1 MMTKS
6 SGHFQVEWQLPV
18 DFRLRGDQL
27 DLVPSGPMPADESW
41 NGIEGLSEYLKA
53 RLPDE
58 WPPEDVEDPEAS
70 GGWWDWHIVLHREG
84 GDVAIG
90 TLGLRGWPSV
100 NGTVRIGCSLLPEFQ
115 VQGYGTHAVSAL
127 TDWLLTQGNV
137 QTVAAST
144 PVGNERSEGI
154 LRHLGFNKTD
164 SDEPGFLRYVKQ
176 RG

>member
-1 MMTKS
+1 MTMS
-6 SGHFQVEWQLPV
+6 SGQVQVEWQLPI
-18 DFRLRGDQL
+18 DFRLRGNQL

-41 NGIEGLSEYLKA
+41 NGIEGLAEYLKA

-84 GDVAIG
+84 GDIAIG
-90 TLGLRGWPSV
+90 TLGLRGWPCV

-115 VQGYGTHAVSAL
+115 AHGYGTQAVSAL
-127 TDWLLTQGNV
+127 TDWLLTQDNV
-137 QTVAAST
+137 QTVEAT
-144 PVGNERSEGI
+144 VPVGNEKPEGI
-154 LRHLGFNKTD
+154 LRHLGFRQTD
-164 SDEPGFLRYVKQ
+164 SDEPGFLRYVKT